1 MTSTSYYVL
10 CWKLTRIDGVIVGF
24 TAHDK
29 TLHLDDGSYVPL
41 PGLESSS
48 LSASASLEIDNLD
61 FSAALN
67 HAVISRRDVE
77 AGRYDGA
84 RVEIFLID
92 WQTPISARIHLARLT
107 IGDVDF
113 SGVVL
118 KAEAHGETET
128 LEKSLIETLSPECR
142 ASLGDA
148 RCKVA
153 LRKFTR
159 VGKILVGGAALNFD
173 VSNLESETNY
183 YAYGTAR
190 ILSGDNTGFESRIVS
205 STGAMITLED
215 RPPFAVVAGTL
226 IQVVAGCDKRFSS
239 CATKFDNKY
248 NFRGEP
254 FVPGVDALL
263 RYPGL

>member
-1 MTSTSYYVL
+1 MMSTTYYVL

-29 TLHLDDGSYVPL
+29 ILNLSDGSYVPL

-48 LSASASLEIDNLD
+48 LSASSSLDIDNLD

-67 HAVISRRDVE
+67 HAAISRRDVI

-84 RVEIFLID
+84 RVEIFLAD
-92 WQTPISARIHLARLT
+92 WQTPAAPRLHLSRLT

-113 SGVVL
+113 SGSVL
-118 KAEAHGETET
+118 KAEAHGETEM

-153 LRKFTR
+153 LRQFSR
-159 VGKILVGGAALNFD
+159 VRSIVGFGAESALTVNGVEPEAD
-173 VSNLESETNY
+173 Y

-190 ILSGDNTGFESRIVS
+190 IISGDNTGFESRIVS
-205 STGAMITLED
+205 SAGDAITLED
-215 RPPFAVVAGTL
+215 RAPFAINTGTL
-226 IQVVAGCDKRFSS
+226 IQLTAGCDKRFSS
-239 CATKFDNKY
+239 CAVKFNNRY